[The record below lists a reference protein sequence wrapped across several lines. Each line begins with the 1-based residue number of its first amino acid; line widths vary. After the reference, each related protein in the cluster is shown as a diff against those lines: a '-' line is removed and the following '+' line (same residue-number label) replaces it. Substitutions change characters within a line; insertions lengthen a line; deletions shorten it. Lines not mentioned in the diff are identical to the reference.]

1 MTKSELVDAYVRG
14 DLDRRHFISKLTA
27 VGVSATAAVAY
38 AGSLGQSVAASPSR
52 TSAGFIARAQAADDE
67 YGTAIII
74 VNFLAILEEILA
86 SLDDILDSFDGFLDA
101 FDVGDFV
108 DGGFDETDFDIIAD
122 ARAQIDE
129 QIDALVA
136 VLQSLFGTSEPSA
149 AIKAFRS
156 QRTSSLGQTSGTMQ
170 EQLVELA
177 NQLNRQVGVYAAVI
191 PAVENGEQRQLMTNI
206 GLVTARHAA
215 LISYLAG
222 INPIPSAFET
232 PIDPMS

>member
-52 TSAGFIARAQAADDE
+52 TSAGFVARAQDADDE

-74 VNFLAILEEILA
+74 ENILAVLEEVLA
-86 SLDDILDSFDGFLDA
+86 NVNAILDSFDNFLDE

-108 DGGFDETDFDIIAD
+108 DGGFAETDFNLIED
-122 ARAQIDE
+122 ASTQIDE
-129 QIDALVA
+129 QIEALVA
-136 VLQSLFGTSEPSA
+136 VLSSLFGSTEPSS

-156 QRTSSLGQTSGTMQ
+156 PRASSLGQTSGTMQ
-170 EQLVELA
+170 EQLVEMA
-177 NQLNRQVGVYAAVI
+177 NQLNRQAGIYAAVI

-222 INPIPSAFET
+222 INPIPSAFEV
-232 PIDPMS
+232 PIDPTS